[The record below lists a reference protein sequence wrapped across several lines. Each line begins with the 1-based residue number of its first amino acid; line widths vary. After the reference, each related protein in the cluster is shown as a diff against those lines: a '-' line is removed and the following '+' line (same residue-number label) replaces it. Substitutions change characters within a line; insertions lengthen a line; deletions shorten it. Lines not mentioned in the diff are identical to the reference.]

1 MTKTQSNKRSLCIQ
15 GMIFLIVLKLLFG
28 MIEFSIFRRRFQ
40 RLDEQT
46 VRTIKIVY
54 HVILLLWEN
63 CTIFFK
69 SGKSQEISSQTFFM
83 NPDDFIFLIV
93 LTWILEE
100 VTIFILPGKMSFWRF
115 FKLVGLERVSVMFC
129 CGKMLKH
136 NRTVPT
142 AI

>member
-54 HVILLLWEN
+54 HVILLLGEN
-63 CTIFFK
+63 PTIF
-69 SGKSQEISSQTFFM
+69 SNLGKVRKFQ
-83 NPDDFIFLIV
+83 V
-93 LTWILEE
+93 
-100 VTIFILPGKMSFWRF
+100 
-115 FKLVGLERVSVMFC
+115 
-129 CGKMLKH
+129 KH
-136 NRTVPT
+136 FV
-142 AI
+142 

>member
-69 SGKSQEISSQTFFM
+69 SEKSQEISSQTFFM

-93 LTWILEE
+93 LT
-100 VTIFILPGKMSFWRF
+100 
-115 FKLVGLERVSVMFC
+115 
-129 CGKMLKH
+129 
-136 NRTVPT
+136 
-142 AI
+142 